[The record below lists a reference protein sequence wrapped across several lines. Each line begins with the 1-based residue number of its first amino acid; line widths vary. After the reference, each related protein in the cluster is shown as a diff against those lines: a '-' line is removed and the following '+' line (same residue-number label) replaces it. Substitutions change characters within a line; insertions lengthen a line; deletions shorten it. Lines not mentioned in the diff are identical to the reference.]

1 MVNIISLKHQ
11 HVTLKLILITNKSTV
26 YKIVSEIKARLSN
39 KMFFSCIH
47 YCLNGISFD
56 HPD

>member
-26 YKIVSEIKARLSN
+26 FKIVSEIKERLFD

-47 YCLNGISFD
+47 YCLNGTGFD